1 MYVYT
6 YTVLETRMSGYYLLF
21 VFPSRYWQWRVAKVV
36 VVQPL
41 GTYVFGS
48 VKYQYLTYLIPEVV
62 RLRGTVR
69 KPESMDYIH
78 GAKHDSVS
86 CYGRYQ

>member
-1 MYVYT
+1 M
-6 YTVLETRMSGYYLLF
+6 
-21 VFPSRYWQWRVAKVV
+21 V

-41 GTYVFGS
+41 GKVCIRFGKIS
-48 VKYQYLTYLIPEVV
+48 IPDLIPEVV

-69 KPESMDYIH
+69 KPGSMDYIH

-86 CYGRYQ
+86 CYGPWSSSITSSSLLEVKNSVNVIVRGR

>member
-1 MYVYT
+1 
-6 YTVLETRMSGYYLLF
+6 MSGYHLLF
-21 VFPSRYWQWRVAKVV
+21 VFTFSLEVLAVASCQGGSGTTAKVK
-36 VVQPL
+36 
-41 GTYVFGS
+41 GRYVFGS
-48 VKYQYLTYLIPEVV
+48 VKYQYLVPEVV

-86 CYGRYQ
+86 C